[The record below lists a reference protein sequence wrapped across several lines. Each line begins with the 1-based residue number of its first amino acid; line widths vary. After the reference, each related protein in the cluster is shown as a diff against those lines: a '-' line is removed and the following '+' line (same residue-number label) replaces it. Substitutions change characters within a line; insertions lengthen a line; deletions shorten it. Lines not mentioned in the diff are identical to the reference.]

1 MKEEITERQAQIIE
15 ATGKLLMQKGI
26 KGLTTKNLAQEI
38 GFTEGALYRHFKSKE
53 DIIALLLSYFAN
65 SIQERL
71 SKIMEENESAEIQ
84 LQQVFNSQ
92 FVYLQQNPHCV
103 IAILS
108 EGLFNETERMNTAIS
123 HVFDVKMKFLNQ
135 IIEKG
140 KKEQKITS
148 QLETNEVIHLLAG
161 SFRLMILKWRFA
173 NFKFD
178 LIAEGNKIM
187 QSSIDLLTH
196 KS

>member
-1 MKEEITERQAQIIE
+1 VKEEITERQAQIIE

-71 SKIMEENESAEIQ
+71 SKIVEENESAEIQ
-84 LQQVFNSQ
+84 LKQVFNSQ
-92 FVYLQQNPHCV
+92 FVYLQRNPHCV

-108 EGLFNETERMNTAIS
+108 EGLFNETERMNTTIS

-187 QSSIDLLTH
+187 QSSIDLITH